1 MKDLRMPD
9 AATTLQN
16 AMALHRAGKLV
27 EAEQAYA
34 AIPQSAPQ
42 HVDAVHLRGVL
53 ALQRGNPGQAI
64 ELITQAVRIRSDVP
78 AMHANLAEAYRSVGR
93 NTDAIAHC
101 RAALKLD
108 PKYHACRNNLA
119 LALAAAGETAEAVNE
134 LQRTVEADPRNAL
147 AWNNLANVL
156 RGQRRN
162 DDALTAARRAV
173 LIEPAN
179 PEFLSNLGQMLLED
193 GDTEEALQRLQNA
206 VKLAPQLAAA
216 RNNLGNVLREL
227 GRLDEA
233 ESQYNEALRLRPE
246 LAITHNNLGQ
256 LEQQRGIIKVAL
268 EWYEKSIRMDARAPR
283 TLCNYASALAEID
296 RREESLAWYKRAH
309 QLDPDMPEALIGIAG
324 YLRLNQ
330 QIDDAEKLL
339 HHALKVNPK
348 LTAAHLAL
356 AGIAAERGD
365 FTTSEKEA
373 RTALRL
379 EPRCGGAYEQLANGL
394 RKKLPEADVEKM
406 KELLAAGPE
415 VREAARLS
423 VLYGLGTWSDQVGQF
438 ELSAKCL
445 DEANTLQ
452 HKALVQRGLA
462 YNPAVHTEWVSQLL
476 SVFTPAHFERTRG
489 WGNDTDVPVFVLG
502 LPRSGTTLAE
512 QVLASHPSIHG
523 ADELRLARESYY
535 ALAAT
540 MGVDGE
546 PHEAVPKLTEA
557 AVQKVAA
564 DHLDKLRVHS
574 STARHIVDKMP
585 ENYLHIGLIL
595 TLFPNAKIIHMQRD
609 FRDVATSCWGV
620 HFAQIRWGCDKAAIT
635 SHFRNYRR
643 AMEHWNRVL
652 PGRVLHMPYAEMVDD
667 LETHARRMLDW
678 VGVEWNEKCLEFHKT
693 ERNVRTASLA
703 QVRQPL
709 YKKAVARWKNYEP
722 WWADWY
728 AELDAAQ
735 RGS

>member
-1 MKDLRMPD
+1 MNNF
-9 AATTLQN
+9 AAALQN

-27 EAEQAYA
+27 DAERAYA
-34 AIPQSAPQ
+34 EIPTTSPQ
-42 HVDAVHLRGVL
+42 HIDAVHLRGVL
-53 ALQRGNPGQAI
+53 CLQRGNPQQAI
-64 ELITQAVRIRSDVP
+64 ELITQAVRIRADVP
-78 AMHANLAEAYRSVGR
+78 AIHANLAEAYRTVGR
-93 NTDAIAHC
+93 NVDAIAHC

-119 LALAAAGETAEAVNE
+119 LALAAAGETAEALKE

-147 AWNNLANVL
+147 AWNNLANIL

-162 DDALTAARRAV
+162 DDALIAARRAV

-206 VKLAPQLAAA
+206 VKLAPNLAAA

-227 GRLDEA
+227 GRLEEG
-233 ESQYNEALRLRPE
+233 ESQYNEALKLRPE

-256 LEQQRGIIKVAL
+256 LEQQRGAIKIAL
-268 EWYEKSIRMDARAPR
+268 DWYEKAIRMDPRAPR

-296 RREESLAWYKRAH
+296 RREESLAWYKRAR

-324 YLRLNQ
+324 YLRHNQ
-330 QIDDAEKLL
+330 QLDDAEKLL
-339 HHALKVNPK
+339 SRAIQINPR
-348 LTAAHLAL
+348 LTAAHLGL

-365 FTTSEKEA
+365 FVTSEKEA
-373 RTALRL
+373 RAALRL

-394 RKKLPEADVEKM
+394 RKKLPDADVEKM
-406 KELLAAGPE
+406 KELLAAGAD
-415 VREAARLS
+415 VREGARLS
-423 VLYGLGTWSDQVGQF
+423 VLYGLGTWSDQVGEF
-438 ELSAKCL
+438 ELAARSL
-445 DEANTLQ
+445 DEANAIQ
-452 HKALVQRGLA
+452 HKSLVQRGMA
-462 YNPAVHTEWVSQLL
+462 YEPKIHTEWVSQLL
-476 SVFTPAHFERTRG
+476 KVFTPAHFEQTQG

-535 ALAAT
+535 ALAAAV
-540 MGVDGE
+540 GVAGE
-546 PHEAVPKLTEA
+546 PHDAVPNLTEV

-564 DHLDKLRVHS
+564 DHFDKLRVHS
-574 STARHIVDKMP
+574 QTALRVVDKMP

-595 TLFPNAKIIHMQRD
+595 TLFPKAKIIHMQRD

-620 HFAQIRWGCDKAAIT
+620 HFAQIRWGCDKASIT

-643 AMEHWNRVL
+643 AMEHWNRVV
-652 PGRVLHMPYAEMVDD
+652 PGRVLHVPYADMVDD

-678 VGVEWNEKCLEFHKT
+678 VGMEWDPKCLEFHKT

-709 YKKAVARWKNYEP
+709 YKKAVARWKNYES
-722 WWADWY
+722 WWGDWY
-728 AELDAAQ
+728 AELDLVQ
-735 RGS
+735 SGQT